1 MKKVTT
7 DRQGRP
13 RYVAPLL
20 ELIDV
25 RPEKGFA
32 ASDEYPGTGGIGTMS
47 YDDFYLENE

>member
-32 ASDEYPGTGGIGTMS
+32 ASDYPEPGGLSPMS

>member
-25 RPEKGFA
+25 QPEKGFA
-32 ASDEYPGTGGIGTMS
+32 ASDYPETGGLDPMS
-47 YDDFYLENE
+47 YDDFYLGNE